1 VLADDNINTARRI
14 AAIVPRVESWH
25 CCDMD
30 VGEPPVGYTLQAEHP
45 KSGTAI
51 VESHA
56 TMKAAIA
63 RAAEL
68 ITGGYCVEIGS
79 PPILSKLL

>member
-1 VLADDNINTARRI
+1 
-14 AAIVPRVESWH
+14 
-25 CCDMD
+25 MD
-30 VGEPPVGYTLQAEHP
+30 IGELRTGYTLQAEHP
-45 KSGTAI
+45 AVGTTI

-68 ITGGYCVEIGS
+68 IADGYRVEIGS
-79 PPILSKLL
+79 PPVLSKPL

>member
-1 VLADDNINTARRI
+1 
-14 AAIVPRVESWH
+14 
-25 CCDMD
+25 MD
-30 VGEPPVGYTLQAEHP
+30 IGEAHTGYTLQDEQPEA
-45 KSGTAI
+45 GTAI

-68 ITGGYCVEIGS
+68 IADGYRVEIGS
-79 PPILSKLL
+79 PPVPSKPL